1 MAEEII
7 NVTILAD
14 GKVEMHVTGIAGM
27 SCLSETEDLIRLLGG
42 EIDAQELTADAFA
55 DVEQEQQDRLQH

>member
-1 MAEEII
+1 MA
-7 NVTILAD
+7 
-14 GKVEMHVTGIAGM
+14 
-27 SCLSETEDLIRLLGG
+27 EDLIRLLGG